1 VQALVIL
8 DMQHDFVGRGPLAD
22 ARPRLVRTINQLV
35 ALAREADVPVVD
47 VRTVHAPDGSTW
59 ALNMRED
66 DQGMAIEGS
75 HGAEPADGL
84 DLDGALPVCKTRDNA
99 FFRTGLEALLREGG
113 VTSFVLC
120 GVSTE
125 SCIAATATDAYA
137 RDLRVTFVDGSVASA
152 EPERHADV
160 LAALGRQY
168 RQPTVPLDGFA
179 FEAAGKG
186 TEPPRQEAR

>member
-1 VQALVIL
+1 MQALVIM
-8 DMQHDFVGRGPLAD
+8 DMQHDFVGSGPLAE
-22 ARPRLVRTINQLV
+22 ARPHLVHTINRLV
-35 ALAREADVPVVD
+35 ALAREAGVPIID

-75 HGAEPADGL
+75 HGVEPADGL
-84 DLDGALPVCKTRDNA
+84 DLGGALPVSKTRDNA
-99 FFRTGLEALLREGG
+99 FFRTGLEALLRERGI
-113 VTSFVLC
+113 TSFVLC

-137 RDLRVTFVDGSVASA
+137 RDLHVTFVDGSVASS

-160 LAALGRQY
+160 LAALERQY
-168 RQPTVPLDGFA
+168 RQPTVPLEGFA
-179 FEAAGKG
+179 FEPAG
-186 TEPPRQEAR
+186 TETERPRRKAR